1 MNQFAMRALLPALSL
16 AIAATTMTVTAM
28 AAAPGQGA
36 SAPAASA
43 QVGAPKKDASPAP
56 NGAPGN
62 APSNEDDKML
72 YELGVL
78 MSGNLDNFQLSES
91 EFKLV
96 SAGIADGYHHRA
108 DPAQAVTYET
118 KLQALLRTRM
128 ASVSAHEKEA
138 GQAYLAKAAAAPGAR
153 KTATGLVYIPI
164 VEGKGAS
171 PTPHDQV
178 KLNYEGKL
186 IDGTVFDSSA
196 SRGQPATFVVGNV
209 IPCFT
214 EALQLMKVGG
224 KSRIVC
230 PSDLAYGDR
239 GAGPKIKPGD
249 TLEFEVELVEITP
262 PATTSVK
269 PVMPPATSAP
279 AAK

>member
-1 MNQFAMRALLPALSL
+1 MNQFAMRAVLPALSL
-16 AIAATTMTVTAM
+16 AIVATAM
-28 AAAPGQGA
+28 TATVMAAGSGKGA
-36 SAPAASA
+36 SASAASA
-43 QVGAPKKDASPAP
+43 QAGAPKNEASPAS
-56 NGAPGN
+56 GG
-62 APSNEDDKML
+62 APSNEDDRML

-78 MSGNLDNFQLSES
+78 MSGNLENFRLSES

-108 DPAQAVTYET
+108 DMAQAVKYET
-118 KLQALLRTRM
+118 KLQALLRMRL
-128 ASVSAHEKEA
+128 AEVSSHEKEV
-138 GQAYLAKAAAAPGAR
+138 GRAYLAKAAATPGAV
-153 KTATGLVYIPI
+153 KTATGMIYIPI

-171 PTPHDQV
+171 PTIHDQV

-249 TLEFEVELVEITP
+249 TLEFEVELIEITP
-262 PATTSVK
+262 PPTTSVK
-269 PVMPPATSAP
+269 PVVPP